1 MLILNYKHVRTA
13 GFRVQLDLAILS
25 LKTNSKEKV
34 ITLRVGES
42 NESCVIPFIIMAKMG
57 SLFRWVDG
65 NPFIVC
71 ANFIAA
77 RYVRIEDGF
86 NFQIVAHQMAK
97 CLHVAWEN
105 G

>member
-1 MLILNYKHVRTA
+1 VLILNYKHVRTA

-57 SLFRWVDG
+57 SLFRWVDRK
-65 NPFIVC
+65 PLIVC
-71 ANFIAA
+71 ANFI
-77 RYVRIEDGF
+77 
-86 NFQIVAHQMAK
+86 
-97 CLHVAWEN
+97 
-105 G
+105 

>member
-1 MLILNYKHVRTA
+1 MTCFFFAK
-13 GFRVQLDLAILS
+13 GSQLDLAILS

-34 ITLRVGES
+34 ITLRVGDFCES
-42 NESCVIPFIIMAKMG
+42 NQSCVMPFIIMAKMG

-65 NPFIVC
+65 NPLIVC

-77 RYVRIEDGF
+77 RYVQIEDGF
-86 NFQIVAHQMAK
+86 NFRTVAHQMTK
-97 CLHVAWEN
+97 CLHVAWES